1 MNPEFTGERFLPDNS
16 LDAEIAIEHMQRYNF
31 AKKFVKDKCVLDAAC
46 GEGYGSKMLSEC
58 AKSVVGIDVDET
70 AVSQAKEKYKANQ
83 LSFVVGTIAKLPFE
97 DNSFDVVVSFETIE
111 HVGEE
116 VQLQFLEE
124 IYRVL
129 KHDGILIMSTPDK
142 LVYTDLVHGS
152 NQYHI
157 REFYR
162 DEFEHF
168 LKKRFEQVDLYN
180 QYPQLT
186 YILTNKAN
194 VDMQLPSLSRGN
206 IRYYIAVCSNR
217 VMQDKIDYQD
227 YQLNSDMYYYLYR
240 ENHDMEKTLRT
251 ETAKHNA
258 YENKLNEELKKAK
271 EYVQHLETDIL
282 QLKNVL
288 IKKEEQIAEINTYVK
303 HLEKDIQDEKQAVQ
317 AKEEQIQEI
326 QAYARHLEHD
336 IRELK
341 NVVDK

>member
-1 MNPEFTGERFLPDNS
+1 MKT
-16 LDAEIAIEHMQRYNF
+16 EH
-31 AKKFVKDKCVLDAAC
+31 
-46 GEGYGSKMLSEC
+46 
-58 AKSVVGIDVDET
+58 
-70 AVSQAKEKYKANQ
+70 
-83 LSFVVGTIAKLPFE
+83 
-97 DNSFDVVVSFETIE
+97 
-111 HVGEE
+111 
-116 VQLQFLEE
+116 
-124 IYRVL
+124 
-129 KHDGILIMSTPDK
+129 
-142 LVYTDLVHGS
+142 VYTDLVHGS

-194 VDMQLPSLSRGN
+194 VDMQLPSLSCGN

-303 HLEKDIQDEKQAVQ
+303 HLEKDIRDEKQAVQ